1 MFTKKDKTRMI
12 DIVGLLGK
20 GTSFEG
26 KLFFEGTVRI
36 DGTFSGEVST
46 EGLLVIGDEAIIHAQ
61 VKAETIIILGE
72 MHGNIYASKVVEIR
86 GKGKVYGDIHTPSLI
101 VDEGVFFEGN
111 CKMIGQK
118 ETEPKKLQPKK
129 IYPQEKQATG

>member
-1 MFTKKDKTRMI
+1 MFTKRDKTRMI

-26 KLFFEGTVRI
+26 KLIFEGTVRI
-36 DGTFSGEVST
+36 DGTFCGEVST
-46 EGLLVIGDEAIIHAQ
+46 EGLLVIGEEAIIHAQ
-61 VKAETIIILGE
+61 VKAETTIILGE

-111 CKMIGQK
+111 CKMVEKK
-118 ETEPKKLQPKK
+118 ETEPKKLQPKE
-129 IYPQEKQATG
+129 IYPQEKQAIG